1 MATLFSRA
9 ARGETAKSVGR
20 VADEG
25 HTKSATIDGAW
36 RRRRTGGDCMTRTR
50 SRKRRGTGAQKTAA
64 NGGPHFSDVDHR
76 PLNRCVAFAL
86 DRYFESLDG
95 APTAGLYDLVIAE
108 VERPL
113 LESVMRFVDDN
124 QTRASDVL
132 GLNRG
137 TLRKKLKQHGL
148 LDG

>member
-1 MATLFSRA
+1 
-9 ARGETAKSVGR
+9 
-20 VADEG
+20 
-25 HTKSATIDGAW
+25 
-36 RRRRTGGDCMTRTR
+36 
-50 SRKRRGTGAQKTAA
+50 
-64 NGGPHFSDVDHR
+64 
-76 PLNRCVAFAL
+76 VAFAL

-148 LDG
+148 LDD